1 MFAAPFGVK
10 VNDNFISYIMIRGL
24 FFENDTISLPSGCGI
39 TENSVLKSEWD
50 ELALKRQWVK
60 DTFGLNL

>member
-1 MFAAPFGVK
+1 
-10 VNDNFISYIMIRGL
+10 MIRGL

-39 TENSVLKSEWD
+39 TENSVLNSEWD